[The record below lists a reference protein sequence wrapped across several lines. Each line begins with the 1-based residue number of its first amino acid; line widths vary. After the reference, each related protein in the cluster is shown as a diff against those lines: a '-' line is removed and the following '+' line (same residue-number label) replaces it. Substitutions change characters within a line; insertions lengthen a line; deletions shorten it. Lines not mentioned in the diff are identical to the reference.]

1 MALSLKICP
10 RSAVFVFGLNQ
21 HRTSMWKSASSH
33 PTIVSSVDMW
43 GSVTQLNGKENICA
57 QAALNV
63 VTVYTFN
70 QSRARVRSVCLW
82 CDVRRAHINIKDRR
96 VIALAQHLRRNM
108 TQLSPIIFCH
118 LAWKLNMFPTQCH
131 ISHRLCKASPSNI
144 VCLFTA
150 ETDTAKFTAKTLLR
164 ALSWPEKTKKKKKS
178 ASHHKTNTFLL
189 FFTILLRTKPKKK
202 KPCRNYICSA
212 LCFARGTLTST
223 EAKLKRVYLFWP
235 SSLFN
240 TRRNWYGV
248 RLIKIMSLVVKSVC
262 HGVCDLPVEAYL
274 SYTAC
279 E

>member
-82 CDVRRAHINIKDRR
+82 CDVRGAHINIKDRR

-164 ALSWPEKTKKKKKS
+164 ALSWPEKTKKKKKECIASKNKYLPVVLYNS
-178 ASHHKTNTFLL
+178 AQDKA
-189 FFTILLRTKPKKK
+189 KKK
-202 KPCRNYICSA
+202 KSLAETISA
-212 LCFARGTLTST
+212 QHCVSRGVHSPAQKQSLRGFISFDHPLCLTQGATDMES
-223 EAKLKRVYLFWP
+223 
-235 SSLFN
+235 
-240 TRRNWYGV
+240 
-248 RLIKIMSLVVKSVC
+248 
-262 HGVCDLPVEAYL
+262 DL
-274 SYTAC
+274 SR
-279 E
+279 